1 MVRVSKHLL
10 PVDMRIAEILNELVE
25 QSGKSRRALA
35 SETGMSMNR
44 LGIILRQE
52 PPPATVGEVG
62 QIAAVLGT
70 TATAI
75 ITQAETT
82 NVVPLRRR
90 DVENALHDE
99 VGYDAVAREADPEP
113 TDEQ

>member
-1 MVRVSKHLL
+1 MARSQKTLL
-10 PVDMRIAEILNELVE
+10 NVDRRIGEILLDLVE
-25 QSGKSRRALA
+25 QSGLSRRELA
-35 SETGMSMNR
+35 ARTSLSANR

-75 ITQAETT
+75 ITQAEMT
-82 NVVPLRRR
+82 NVAPLRRR
-90 DVENALHDE
+90 N
-99 VGYDAVAREADPEP
+99 VGGVHQDDDDLDAVARTTDPEP